1 MIIFLYHHQDLEN
14 SYSGLIPQNIN
25 DGFQMASDIDI
36 LKDIPDAKPIRIFL
50 PVVNSNERYRMQCVY
65 QISESPRF
73 NLLFQPG
80 ILPVDSIDTS
90 EPCIINVDLGG
101 PNLSIE
107 AMISSVINSQT
118 LEMIVKKSIS
128 YDQMREF
135 FRVDATAHVISKSF
149 QPALYGKTDD
159 PWMLQGKTIDISG
172 SGILASFSEKPPMD
186 DQIKLEVTLPSTPSE
201 VVKILAHPVRREQI
215 SDDQWDV
222 AYHFDDI
229 SDEDRDKIIGCCLV
243 IQRQL
248 LRLKVRVRD

>member
-1 MIIFLYHHQDLEN
+1 
-14 SYSGLIPQNIN
+14 
-25 DGFQMASDIDI
+25 MASDIDI

-50 PVVNSNERYRMQCVY
+50 PVIDSKERYRLQCVY

-73 NLLFQPG
+73 KLLFKPG
-80 ILPVDSIDTS
+80 ILPVDSLDTS

-107 AMISSVINSQT
+107 TMITSVLNSQT
-118 LEMIVKKSIS
+118 LEMIVQKAIS

-149 QPALYGKTDD
+149 QPALYGKTGA
-159 PWMLQGKTIDISG
+159 PWTLQGKTIDISG

-186 DQIKLEVTLPSTPSE
+186 EQVKLEVTLPSTPSE
-201 VVKILAHPVRREQI
+201 VIKLLAHPVRREQI
-215 SDDQWDV
+215 TDDQWDV
-222 AYHFDDI
+222 AFRFDDI

-243 IQRQL
+243 IQRRL
-248 LRLKVRVRD
+248 LRLKVQVRN